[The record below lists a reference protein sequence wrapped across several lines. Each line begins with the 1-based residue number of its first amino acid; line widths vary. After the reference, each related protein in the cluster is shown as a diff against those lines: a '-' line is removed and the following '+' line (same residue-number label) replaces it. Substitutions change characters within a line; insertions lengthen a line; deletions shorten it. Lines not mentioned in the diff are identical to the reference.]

1 MTDHPETTSTAVPHS
16 RDSEEATIGS
26 VLINPEIYYDCAAV
40 VKPDD
45 FYIHRNKWI
54 WEAFCSLV
62 EQHTPIDLLTVSD
75 ELDRRGRLAE
85 IGGPAY
91 LTELINHVPSSLNA
105 EAYAQIVAGY
115 SVRRKMLNAA
125 NNIAALVYNDIV
137 PLEDAISETWT
148 SIESAVEKA
157 APNSMRHISE
167 VVSENYDNLDEMCKT
182 QDNHAIPTGLI
193 DLDKHLRIRPGNLVT
208 IAARPGIGKTGLAVT
223 IGVNVSK
230 KQHRNVAFFT
240 LEMSSNEIGNRII
253 AQEAEIDLFRL
264 MDGKL
269 DESEWPVYTHVVET
283 MSNTGLYIYD
293 NSDVT
298 VPQIRAE
305 CKKLKARHGLDL
317 VVVDYGGLIES
328 PGNTPNERASYTSR
342 QLKKLA
348 KALGVP
354 VLMLWQMNREI
365 EKRGDGEPQL
375 SDLRDSGSIEQD
387 SDTVVFLYVKGEDV
401 PGDQLRTVKCSIA
414 KQRNGPTHK
423 LDLAMRIKSTK
434 FENAAM
440 FRTK

>member
-125 NNIAALVYNDIV
+125 NNIAALVYNDII

-328 PGNTPNERASYTSR
+328 PGNTPNERASYTSK

>member
-193 DLDKHLRIRPGNLVT
+193 DLDKHLRIR
-208 IAARPGIGKTGLAVT
+208 
-223 IGVNVSK
+223 
-230 KQHRNVAFFT
+230 
-240 LEMSSNEIGNRII
+240 
-253 AQEAEIDLFRL
+253 
-264 MDGKL
+264 
-269 DESEWPVYTHVVET
+269 DE
-283 MSNTGLYIYD
+283 
-293 NSDVT
+293 
-298 VPQIRAE
+298 
-305 CKKLKARHGLDL
+305 
-317 VVVDYGGLIES
+317 
-328 PGNTPNERASYTSR
+328 
-342 QLKKLA
+342 
-348 KALGVP
+348 
-354 VLMLWQMNREI
+354 
-365 EKRGDGEPQL
+365 
-375 SDLRDSGSIEQD
+375 
-387 SDTVVFLYVKGEDV
+387 
-401 PGDQLRTVKCSIA
+401 
-414 KQRNGPTHK
+414 
-423 LDLAMRIKSTK
+423 
-434 FENAAM
+434 
-440 FRTK
+440 

>member
-125 NNIAALVYNDIV
+125 NNIAALVYNDIG

-328 PGNTPNERASYTSR
+328 PGNTPNDRASYTSR

>member
-45 FYIHRNKWI
+45 FYIHRHKWI

>member
-157 APNSMRHISE
+157 APNSMWHISE